1 MANEIIIL
9 ATSSSSPNLCVAAE
23 KLGKAALDVK
33 KESFG
38 AGFQYCEETEF
49 DVTSGFRGGKGDGN
63 LEVGICLQNLKLPY
77 PFSGVHWRWFS
88 SSREYY
94 GKNAMFGS
102 CFCLKKF

>member
-49 DVTSGFRGGKGDGN
+49 DVTSGFRGGN

-77 PFSGVHWRWFS
+77 PFSDVHWRWFS
-88 SSREYY
+88 SSGDYE
-94 GKNAMFGS
+94 KNAMFGS
-102 CFCLKKF
+102 SCFRLKKF